1 MRKSICLYWVICFA
15 LRVSGQTPT
24 QPAQTKVVP
33 VPTLVEVQSG
43 AIAYDLSA
51 RDFSIKD
58 DGVEQQVQ
66 LSDTDLQPR
75 SVLLVVQTGRNA
87 SAQLGKMEHL
97 DELLDAIL
105 TGPADEVGSLLLTAA
120 HMPSKTSRR
129 IPIRF
134 RALSHPSLPEIRVR
148 RCSMR
153 CMRRWQCSKKRRPR
167 IVE

>member
-87 SAQLGKMEHL
+87 SAQLGKIEHL
-97 DELLDAIL
+97 DD
-105 TGPADEVGSLLLTAA
+105 S
-120 HMPSKTSRR
+120 
-129 IPIRF
+129 
-134 RALSHPSLPEIRVR
+134 
-148 RCSMR
+148 
-153 CMRRWQCSKKRRPR
+153 
-167 IVE
+167 